1 MKKRDIIFW
10 ILSGFCFM
18 FALVNGWHYST
29 IFLILSAILLAPI
42 PKIKAFLQEKLKLRN
57 AIIYLLAVILFFT
70 AALTSPLESN
80 DDSSINSSTSYS
92 QEISESE
99 SKDSSSE
106 RESASSSSE
115 KESVS
120 ISESSEKESAS
131 RPNST
136 ESSSSSVQIKT
147 TYILNTNSKKIHH
160 VGCSA
165 ANRISSSNKK
175 TTTKSLSSL
184 LSEGY
189 TKCGLC
195 F

>member
-29 IFLILSAILLAPI
+29 IFLILSAVLLAPI
-42 PKIKAFLQEKLKLRN
+42 PKIKTFLQEKLKLQN
-57 AIIYLLAVILFFT
+57 AVSYTLAVILFFT
-70 AALTSPLESN
+70 AALTSPIESN
-80 DDSSINSSTSYS
+80 DDSSINSSSSYS
-92 QEISESE
+92 QELSKSE
-99 SKDSSSE
+99 SKESSSKM
-106 RESASSSSE
+106 ESVSSSSE
-115 KESVS
+115 KESTS
-120 ISESSEKESAS
+120 TSE
-131 RPNST
+131 RT
-136 ESSSSSVQIKT
+136 ESSSSSVQKET

-184 LSEGY
+184 LNEGY